1 MTIGV
6 APTFDLAGIE
16 FAWHGVMTALG
27 IATGYALA
35 WSLAPRFRVSRA
47 VLDPLVIVLAVSGI
61 IGARLW
67 YLVENDPLNLLTPWA
82 GGREGFSF
90 WGAVIVSA
98 PAAAIYLRR
107 RGGPVGPYLDL
118 VAIGF
123 LGGMAV
129 GRVADLLN
137 GEHYGPP
144 TGLPWGVA
152 YSNPAAQVPA
162 VDVSY
167 QSGALYEIL
176 AAMGLL
182 GVALVLARRTSTPG
196 RLFWTLLIGYAL
208 SRFLIFFVV
217 RDADVVALGLRQ
229 AQWTSLAVLC
239 VAGAGIARS
248 MRRLHPPGGHATA
261 AEG

>member
-16 FAWHGVMTALG
+16 LAWHGVMTALG

-67 YLVENDPLNLLTPWA
+67 YLAENDPANLLTPWA

-90 WGAVIVSA
+90 WGAVILGA
-98 PAAAIYLRR
+98 PVAAVYLRR
-107 RGGPVGPYLDL
+107 RGGPVHTQLDL

-144 TGLPWGVA
+144 TDLPWGVA
-152 YSNPAAQVPA
+152 YTNPAAHVPE
-162 VDVSY
+162 VGVSY

-176 AAMGLL
+176 AATGLL
-182 GVALVLARRTSTPG
+182 AIALVLAPRVSTPG
-196 RLFWTLLIGYAL
+196 RLFWLLLTG
-208 SRFLIFFVV
+208 
-217 RDADVVALGLRQ
+217 
-229 AQWTSLAVLC
+229 
-239 VAGAGIARS
+239 
-248 MRRLHPPGGHATA
+248 
-261 AEG
+261 